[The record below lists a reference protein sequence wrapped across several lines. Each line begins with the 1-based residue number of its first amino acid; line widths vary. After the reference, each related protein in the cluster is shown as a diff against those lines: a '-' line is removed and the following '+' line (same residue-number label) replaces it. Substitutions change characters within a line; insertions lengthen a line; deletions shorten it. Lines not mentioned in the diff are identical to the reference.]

1 MVKPRLHVAVIG
13 AGVFGGWTAFYL
25 LRRGTRVTLIDA
37 WGPGNSR
44 ASSGGETRIMRG
56 SYGPNQ
62 PYTRMAARAL
72 RLWKEHEQGWG
83 VKLLHN
89 VGVLWM
95 ASAGNDEFE
104 RGSLASLHEAGMAYE
119 ELSVAEMSRRW
130 PQINFEAVRWG
141 IYEPECGFL
150 MARMACQKLVETFVA
165 EGGEYR
171 IGSVVA
177 DGLESG
183 VREGVTLADG
193 SKLSADRYVFAC
205 GPWLGKLFPQTIGEL
220 IRPTKQDVLFFGT
233 PAGDDRFSEKNMPV
247 WADHRDRFLYGMPA
261 SDGRGFKVAD
271 DTRGSLF
278 DPTLGERKVSP
289 DFVQSAHEY
298 LAFRFPALRN
308 APLVESRVCQ
318 YENTPDNHFIIDRH
332 PSGGHVWIVGGGSGH
347 GFKHGP
353 ALGELVAEL
362 VVEEKDG
369 DPVFGLKRFHRTLH

>member
-1 MVKPRLHVAVIG
+1 
-13 AGVFGGWTAFYL
+13 
-25 LRRGTRVTLIDA
+25 
-37 WGPGNSR
+37 
-44 ASSGGETRIMRG
+44 
-56 SYGPNQ
+56 
-62 PYTRMAARAL
+62 
-72 RLWKEHEQGWG
+72 
-83 VKLLHN
+83 
-89 VGVLWM
+89 
-95 ASAGNDEFE
+95 
-104 RGSLASLHEAGMAYE
+104 
-119 ELSVAEMSRRW
+119 
-130 PQINFEAVRWG
+130 
-141 IYEPECGFL
+141 
-150 MARMACQKLVETFVA
+150 
-165 EGGEYR
+165 
-171 IGSVVA
+171 
-177 DGLESG
+177 
-183 VREGVTLADG
+183 
-193 SKLSADRYVFAC
+193 
-205 GPWLGKLFPQTIGEL
+205 L
-220 IRPTKQDVLFFGT
+220 IRPTNQDVLFFGP

-289 DFVQSAHEY
+289 DSVQSAHEY